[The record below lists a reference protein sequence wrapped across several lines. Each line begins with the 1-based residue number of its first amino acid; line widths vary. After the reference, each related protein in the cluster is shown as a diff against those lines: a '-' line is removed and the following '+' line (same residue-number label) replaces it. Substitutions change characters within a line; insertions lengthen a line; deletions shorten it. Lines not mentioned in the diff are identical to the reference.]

1 MKTILNF
8 SILVLLLFA
17 ANPLF
22 AQTTTYVPGYVKKNG
37 TYVAPHFKTTP
48 NKTKADNFSTKPNI
62 NPYTGKVGTKT
73 NPDPYL
79 TTPPPV
85 IYTPPLNTTYPPSN
99 TTEEVEEPEEEQE
112 EQEASQ
118 CLGTTKSGNQCRRM
132 TKDPTGFC
140 YQHQ

>member
-1 MKTILNF
+1 MKTFINL
-8 SILVLLLFA
+8 SILAFLLFV
-17 ANPLF
+17 ANSVL
-22 AQTTTYVPGYVKKNG
+22 AQTSTFVPGYVKKNG

-85 IYTPPLNTTYPPSN
+85 IYTPPLNTTSPATN
-99 TTEEVEEPEEEQE
+99 TTEEVEEPE
-112 EQEASQ
+112 QEATQ
-118 CLGTTKSGNQCRRM
+118 CLGTTKSGNQCKRM
-132 TKDPTGFC
+132 TKDPSGFC